1 MGSFCG
7 NPNTAEILSLHTKDK
22 QYVHMKLTDDLSRSL
37 EDHEACCLYTT
48 HKPPETLEIFN
59 QRTHKATQVL
69 G

>member
-1 MGSFCG
+1 
-7 NPNTAEILSLHTKDK
+7 
-22 QYVHMKLTDDLSRSL
+22 MKLTDDLSRSL